1 MSHEFNQWV
10 ETFRRANKGI
20 LPSPLQV
27 YEYLNATEITQLKQ
41 QLARQEGKISAIEDQ
56 VMSITK
62 LIKQNANLYY
72 VLE

>member
-1 MSHEFNQWV
+1 
-10 ETFRRANKGI
+10 
-20 LPSPLQV
+20 V